1 MRVKPAIPGAIV
13 RDPHSKR
20 QLPAEGGDVPD
31 SSFWIRRLR
40 AGDVV
45 IVAEPTPR
53 TAPVTPLMTRE
64 ETP

>member
-1 MRVKPAIPGAIV
+1 MRVKPAVAGAVI
-13 RDPHSKR
+13 RDPQSK
-20 QLPAEGGDVPD
+20 QPLPAEGGEVPD

-45 IVAEPTPR
+45 IVAEPAPR
-53 TAPVTPLMTRE
+53 IAPVTPLMTRE